1 MKSKK
6 IKIEYFLLL
15 LIAFV
20 FQISVKDEAR
30 ELDKK
35 YNGFSYEKNN
45 EKELYAFI
53 KAFQQKAESLN
64 IKKSKELFRGKNEFL
79 TLDNNVNSLK
89 KFDYN
94 FINYKQNFIQVS
106 YSNLGFGFV
115 GALDEKRHKSSYL
128 V

>member
-1 MKSKK
+1 MRSKK

-20 FQISVKDEAR
+20 FQISVKEEIR
-30 ELDKK
+30 EVDKK
-35 YNGFSYEKNN
+35 YDGFSYEKNN
-45 EKELYAFI
+45 EKDLYAFI

-79 TLDNNVNSLK
+79 SLDSNVNSFK
-89 KFDYN
+89 EFEYS
-94 FINYKQNFIQVS
+94 FISYDQNFSQIS
-106 YSNLGFGFV
+106 YHKLGFGIV
-115 GALDEKRHKSSYL
+115 GAIDEKMHKSSYL